1 MSINNILCISNILSY
16 CYHSVNGISYGLA
29 QSDPIK
35 QFPVSAMKV
44 FILSLQN
51 GVRLHTI
58 LELYALKTSQLKKKH
73 LVTNLVKFKTLK
85 PFNHQSIL
93 KFKDN

>member
-1 MSINNILCISNILSY
+1 MSINNILCISNIFSN

-35 QFPVSAMKV
+35 QYPVSAMKV

-58 LELYALKTSQLKKKH
+58 LERYALKIDHSKQVNLKNKH
-73 LVTNLVKFKTLK
+73 LVTNLVS
-85 PFNHQSIL
+85 N
-93 KFKDN
+93 

>member
-1 MSINNILCISNILSY
+1 MSINNILCIRNIFGS
-16 CYHSVNGISYGLA
+16 CHHSVNGISYGLA

-58 LELYALKTSQLKKKH
+58 LELYALKIGHSKQVNFKKQ
-73 LVTNLVKFKTLK
+73 TLT
-85 PFNHQSIL
+85 
-93 KFKDN
+93 D